1 VSAPIRFNRQPG
13 IPSVLVKA
21 AQAVVDSLGMP
32 HQQAAVWVHAGALV
46 RHAVQVG
53 LIPDGLGL
61 RAGLDAVSALHSG
74 LEMLAQLPT
83 LPAGAEQAITTLWK
97 NHTLNQPDGHVEW
110 YTYPLGDL
118 YQTLS
123 VESVKGRALC
133 QTPWWVGELLLH
145 VSYDRAQEEWMR
157 PQVIDPSCGTGHLL
171 VESFRRAR
179 SDHKFYD
186 GWSPARPYR
195 HYTPSLEQALNAV
208 HGVDLDPYAAT
219 IATYRLLVLAWAQL
233 QHRGG
238 PSALAGLP
246 VNVACADS
254 LLAVDEPLLERGRY
268 HVVAANPPYIVPK
281 DARQNEAIRR
291 RYPKVCN
298 GKYSLALPFHALMNE
313 LLVPGGWCAQLTA
326 NSFMKRE
333 FGKPYIEKYLT
344 QYQLE
349 WIIDT
354 SGAYI
359 PGHGTPTLIL
369 VNRNQAPTSET
380 VHTVLGIQGEPKQP
394 ADPSQ
399 GVVWS
404 VIRDAVE
411 ARESAM
417 RFGRG
422 AEIAARLSSPET
434 AQPEPAPVTPLD
446 SRRKPSPKPVQG
458 TLFDLMEAA

>member
-1 VSAPIRFNRQPG
+1 MSSPRRFNRQPQ
-13 IPSVLVKA
+13 IPGALVKA
-21 AQAVVDSLGMP
+21 AQSAVNARGLP

-46 RHAVQVG
+46 QHAVQVG
-53 LIPDGLGL
+53 LVPDGLGL
-61 RAGLDAVSALHSG
+61 RAALDEIARLHAGLA
-74 LEMLAQLPT
+74 ELAQLPA
-83 LPAGAEQAITTLWK
+83 LPAGAERAITDLWK
-97 NHTLNQPDGHVEW
+97 NHTLIQPDGHVEW
-110 YTYPLGDL
+110 YSYPLGDL

-123 VESVKGRALC
+123 VEAVKGRALC

-145 VSYDRAQEEWMR
+145 TSYDRAQEDWMH

-171 VESFRRAR
+171 IESLRRAQ

-186 GWSPARPYR
+186 GYSPFAPYR
-195 HYTPSLEQALNAV
+195 HYTPSLEQALDAV

-238 PSALAGLP
+238 TEALAGLP
-246 VNVACADS
+246 VHVAAADS
-254 LLAVDEPLLERGRY
+254 LLAEGEPLLERGQY
-268 HVVAANPPYIVPK
+268 HVVVANPPYITVK
-281 DARQNEAIRR
+281 DKAANEAIRH
-291 RYPKVCN
+291 RYPEVCN
-298 GKYSLALPFHALMNE
+298 GEYSLALPFHALMNE
-313 LLVPGGWCAQLTA
+313 LLAPGGWCAQLTA
-326 NSFMKRE
+326 NSFMERE
-333 FGKPYIEKYLT
+333 FGKRYVEQYLT
-344 QYQLE
+344 GYQLE
-349 WIIDT
+349 WVIDS

-380 VHTVLGIQGEPKQP
+380 VHAVLGIRGEPKAP

-399 GVVWS
+399 GLVWS
-404 VIRDAVE
+404 AIRDAVE

-422 AEIAARLSSPET
+422 SEHALRLSRP
-434 AQPEPAPVTPLD
+434 AVGQEPAPVIPMP
-446 SRRKPSPKPVQG
+446 RRAEAPKPVQG

>member
-1 VSAPIRFNRQPG
+1 MSAPTRPNRQPS
-13 IPSVLVKA
+13 IPGGLVKA
-21 AQAVVDSLGMP
+21 AQAALAATGLP

-46 RHAVQVG
+46 QHAVQVG
-53 LIPDGLGL
+53 LVSDGLGL
-61 RAGLDAVSALHSG
+61 RETLDEVAALHPG
-74 LEMLAQLPT
+74 LVRLAELPV
-83 LPAGAEQAITTLWK
+83 LSAGAETAITSLWK
-97 NHTLNQPDGHVEW
+97 NHTLIQSDGNTEW
-110 YTYPLGDL
+110 YAYPLGDL

-179 SDHKFYD
+179 SDHRFYD
-186 GWSPARPYR
+186 GYSPINPYR
-195 HYTPSLEQALNAV
+195 HYTPSLEQALAAV

-238 PSALAGLP
+238 VSALAGLP

-254 LLAVDEPLLERGRY
+254 LLADDEPLLERGRY
-268 HVVAANPPYIVPK
+268 HVVVANPPYIVPK
-281 DARQNEAIRR
+281 DKAQNDAIRK
-291 RYPKVCN
+291 RYPAVAHM
-298 GKYSLALPFHALMNE
+298 KYSLALPFHALMNE

-333 FGKPYIEKYLT
+333 FGRPYIEQYLT

-399 GVVWS
+399 ALVWS
-404 VIRDAVE
+404 AIRDAVE
-411 ARESAM
+411 TRESAM

-422 AEIAARLSSPET
+422 AEIAARLS
-434 AQPEPAPVTPLD
+434 QPALEQEPAPVVPMP
-446 SRRKPSPKPVQG
+446 RRETPKPVQG
-458 TLFDLMEAA
+458 TLFDLMEAAA